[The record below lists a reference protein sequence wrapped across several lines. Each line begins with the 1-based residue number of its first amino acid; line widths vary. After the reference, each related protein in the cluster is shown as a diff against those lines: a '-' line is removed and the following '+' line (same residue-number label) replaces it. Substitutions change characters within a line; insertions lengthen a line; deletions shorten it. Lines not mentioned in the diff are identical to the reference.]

1 MAIVRFL
8 LLLLVTACAP
18 LSQHPTNRTDKQ
30 SQADARITLGM
41 EYLQLGQLD
50 RAGQNFEAA
59 LAHAPNYYRA
69 QLAQAIYLQQ
79 SGLAELARQRYQI
92 LLEQHSSQP
101 EVLLSYATFLCQ
113 QQQFQQAHAWFE
125 KSIRHALA
133 SQRVANY
140 QNAALCA
147 IKTENHQQAETY
159 LVRALEYQP
168 NRLDLRLHLAQVAIN
183 IGDTDQAAAQLT
195 IVESQ
200 NGANQATQ
208 ALWQEINS
216 LERADR

>member
-1 MAIVRFL
+1 MAIVRIL

-41 EYLQLGQLD
+41 KYLQLGQLD

-59 LAHAPNYYRA
+59 LTHAPNYYRA
-69 QLAQAIYLQQ
+69 QLAQAIYLQH
-79 SGLAELARQRYQI
+79 SGLAELARQRYQA

-113 QQQFQQAHAWFE
+113 QQQFQLAHAWFE

-133 SQRVANY
+133 SQRVVNY

-147 IKTENHQQAETY
+147 IKAENQQQAATY

-168 NRLDLRLHLAQVAIN
+168 NRLDLRLHLARVAIN
-183 IGDTDQAAAQLT
+183 IGDTEQATAQLT
-195 IVESQ
+195 MVESQ
-200 NGANQATQ
+200 NGASQTTQ
-208 ALWQEINS
+208 ALWREINS
-216 LERADR
+216 LE

>member
-1 MAIVRFL
+1 MAIVRLL

-18 LSQHPTNRTDKQ
+18 LSQQHSNEKDKQ
-30 SQADARITLGM
+30 SQADARIALGM

-59 LAHAPNYYRA
+59 LTHAPNYYRA
-69 QLAQAIYLQQ
+69 QLAQAIYLQH
-79 SGLAELARQRYQI
+79 SGLANLAAKRYQA
-92 LLEQHSSQP
+92 LLDKHSNQP

-113 QQQFQQAHAWFE
+113 QQQFHQAHAWFE
-125 KSIRHALA
+125 KSIRYALT

-147 IKTENHQQAETY
+147 IKAENHQQAALY

-168 NRLDLRLHLAQVAIN
+168 NRLDLRLHLAKVAIH
-183 IGDTDQAAAQLT
+183 IGDIEQAATQLT
-195 IVESQ
+195 VVESQ
-200 NGANQATQ
+200 TGKSQATQ
-208 ALWQEINS
+208 SLWREVSS
-216 LERADR
+216 LDNTKK